1 MPRGIPAQEP
11 PSYRKIECR
20 VNDRELELKPAT
32 PESDLA
38 AGSMSGGHRH
48 RVSPVDLLPPATTG
62 GFRAVR
68 QWSGLAAAS

>member
-38 AGSMSGGHRH
+38 AGSMSGGA
-48 RVSPVDLLPPATTG
+48 PASSESCRPSAAG
-62 GFRAVR
+62 HDRR
-68 QWSGLAAAS
+68 LSGRSSMERFGSG